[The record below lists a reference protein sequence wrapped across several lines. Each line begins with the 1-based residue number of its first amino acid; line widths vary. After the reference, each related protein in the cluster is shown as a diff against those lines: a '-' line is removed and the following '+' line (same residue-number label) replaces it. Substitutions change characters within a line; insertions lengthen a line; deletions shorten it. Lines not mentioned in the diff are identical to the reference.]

1 MCGSL
6 MITMWCELVFT
17 GHHSFW
23 VYMCVHLY
31 TVLPNH
37 NARVHNYHCIC
48 RLSPLMNVSFTLKI
62 HICCHQCQGRN
73 LMWCCLPCLL
83 CLGDITSNL
92 FSGPRQLKDPAVQC
106 SGARGI
112 EGWWRCPCSGW
123 GLHHRSQRV
132 ITWPRAV
139 VLEELFC
146 KVQ

>member
-37 NARVHNYHCIC
+37 NAHVHNYHCIC

-92 FSGPRQLKDPAVQC
+92 FSGPRQLKICLDKNVAPIRLC
-106 SGARGI
+106 
-112 EGWWRCPCSGW
+112 CF
-123 GLHHRSQRV
+123 
-132 ITWPRAV
+132 TWTLLPTSWPTRRFDMA
-139 VLEELFC
+139 C
-146 KVQ
+146 NKDCG